1 MTSDWGGLRAMRLD
15 SVLIFL
21 MVSDT
26 EANVSAIVMDTDED
40 DSEVVLV
47 IDSDDGD
54 LDDLERR
61 WRGTVGLSA
70 NAPGGMSSTRSGV
83 CRTRGGCSE
92 LFVTA
97 LVSTEESLASTVR
110 S

>member
-1 MTSDWGGLRAMRLD
+1 MEDVDIRTCPASWGTGWGVLGLIGMTSDWDRLHGIRLD

-26 EANVSAIVMDTDED
+26 EANVSAIVMDTDEE

-47 IDSDDGD
+47 IDSDDRD

-61 WRGTVGLSA
+61 
-70 NAPGGMSSTRSGV
+70 
-83 CRTRGGCSE
+83 
-92 LFVTA
+92 
-97 LVSTEESLASTVR
+97 
-110 S
+110 

>member
-1 MTSDWGGLRAMRLD
+1 MEDVDIRTWPASCGTGWGVLGLIGMTSDWGGLRGRRLD

-26 EANVSAIVMDTDED
+26 EANVSAIVMDTDEE

-47 IDSDDGD
+47 IDSDDRD

-61 WRGTVGLSA
+61 
-70 NAPGGMSSTRSGV
+70 
-83 CRTRGGCSE
+83 
-92 LFVTA
+92 
-97 LVSTEESLASTVR
+97 
-110 S
+110 